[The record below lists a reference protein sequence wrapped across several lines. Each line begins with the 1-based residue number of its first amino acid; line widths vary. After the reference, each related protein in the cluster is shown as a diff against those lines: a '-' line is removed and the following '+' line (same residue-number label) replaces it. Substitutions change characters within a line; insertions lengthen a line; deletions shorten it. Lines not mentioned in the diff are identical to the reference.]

1 MKLQGTLADISID
14 FKTKKPKITLLINSN
29 MKTLEELDKLNLL
42 DIEVK
47 KHRNKRSLDANAYCW
62 VLCEKLAIAMDTTK
76 EEIYKHEI
84 RQVGKSTIVPIKINE
99 VDYFKNAWEDKGL
112 GYICEDLGKSKLKNF
127 ENVRVYYGSSSYNTK
142 DMARLIDSIVED
154 CKSVGIETLPPNE
167 LKSLIEG
174 WKK

>member
-62 VLCEKLAIAMDTTK
+62 VLCEKLAIAMDITK
-76 EEIYKHEI
+76 EEVYKQEI
-84 RQVGKSTIVPIKINE
+84 MMVGKSVIVPIKNE
-99 VDYFKNAWEDKGL
+99 EVEYFKSAWENKGL
-112 GYICEDLGKSKLKNF
+112 GYICESLGNSKIAGY
-127 ENVRVYYGSSSYNTK
+127 ENLRLYYGSSSYNTK
-142 DMARLIDSIVED
+142 DMSRLIDSIVED
-154 CKSVGIETLPPNE
+154 CKSVGIETLPPKE
-167 LKSLIEG
+167 LESLKEG

>member
-62 VLCEKLAIAMDTTK
+62 VLCEKLAIAMNITK
-76 EEIYKHEI
+76 EEVE
-84 RQVGKSTIVPIKINE
+84 
-99 VDYFKNAWEDKGL
+99 YFKSAWENKGL
-112 GYICEDLGKSKLKNF
+112 GYICESLGNSKIAGY
-127 ENVRVYYGSSSYNTK
+127 ENLRLYYGSSSYNTK
-142 DMARLIDSIVED
+142 DMARLINSIVED
-154 CKSVGIETLPPNE
+154 CKSVGIETLPPEE
-167 LKSLIEG
+167 LQSLIEG
-174 WKK
+174 WK

>member
-62 VLCEKLAIAMDTTK
+62 VLCEKLAIAMETTK

-99 VDYFKNAWEDKGL
+99 VDYFKSAWENKGL
-112 GYICEDLGKSKLKNF
+112 GYICESLGNSKIAGY
-127 ENVRVYYGSSSYNTK
+127 ENLRLYYGSSSYNTK
-142 DMARLIDSIVED
+142 DMARLINSIVED
-154 CKSVGIETLPPNE
+154 CKLQGIETLPPKE
-167 LKSLIEG
+167 LESLIEG